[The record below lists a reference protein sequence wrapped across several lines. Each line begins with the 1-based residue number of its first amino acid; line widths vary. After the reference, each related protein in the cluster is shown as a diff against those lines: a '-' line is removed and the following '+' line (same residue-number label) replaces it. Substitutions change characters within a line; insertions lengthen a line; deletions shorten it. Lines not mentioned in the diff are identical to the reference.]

1 MSKYTSILSFFRT
14 IKFFSCHGAILHV
27 FPHAL
32 IEQYPLFFRLC
43 LDISVI
49 NGVLIL
55 HHSIFSPFPSTAVST
70 ILDLA
75 FAFAISYLPFS
86 FFASF
91 SAICYLIKSDCSASN
106 SASFVFYSIDFVL
119 EFSDLLLQLNLFEA
133 GVKIALAVSESWL
146 RTCFSQPERNIFTAE
161 KLTRK
166 H

>member
-1 MSKYTSILSFFRT
+1 MSRYTSIPSFLRT

-75 FAFAISYLPFS
+75 FAFAISYLPFN
-86 FFASF
+86 FLASF
-91 SAICYLIKSDCSASN
+91 SAICCLIKSDCSASS
-106 SASFVFYSIDFVL
+106 SARFVFSSIDFVL

-133 GVKIALAVSESWL
+133 GVKIAVG
-146 RTCFSQPERNIFTAE
+146 CKQ
-161 KLTRK
+161 KLDK
-166 H
+166 NLF